1 MLGRCCRAPVGFT
14 AQPRHDPASALAHA
28 RDSGSVGPVSWMAF
42 VASLVQSLAWPA
54 GVVVV
59 LLVLR
64 RLVEVLDSAGAPP
77 SSALGGR
84 ALAQLA
90 HNRGLISDETLSAVD
105 GLSVLRNLAAH
116 SPSDDIGVGRARDY
130 IALADAVLYALRAQS
145 GR

>member
-1 MLGRCCRAPVGFT
+1 
-14 AQPRHDPASALAHA
+14 
-28 RDSGSVGPVSWMAF
+28 MAF